1 MRGTVEGEARKALA
15 RFRRALEKA
24 ERELDALAG
33 SLRHAEAGDF
43 PAERFDEAA
52 ALLEALH
59 EFAAEQAERLEE
71 KLLVA
76 GGLEPGRI
84 RRRGG

>member
-15 RFRRALEKA
+15 RFRRALEKVD
-24 ERELDALAG
+24 RELEALAG
-33 SLRHAEAGDF
+33 SLRHAEAEDF
-43 PAERFDEAA
+43 PAERFDEASSH
-52 ALLEALH
+52 LGALH
-59 EFAAEQAERLEE
+59 EFAEEQAERLEE